1 MDVNAVDADIQFI
14 TELCLLLLYIFH
26 TALETYLST
35 DLLLV
40 NSAGAAHTEL
50 LVNSMSEFW
59 RSCYVMFAI
68 SSDKP
73 IFVLEYQE
81 MSH

>member
-40 NSAGAAHTEL
+40 NSARALILIE
-50 LVNSMSEFW
+50 
-59 RSCYVMFAI
+59 AI
-68 SSDKP
+68 TVVDLASRPCLDLAFTLP
-73 IFVLEYQE
+73 YPPLDLAITLP
-81 MSH
+81 